1 MTCRAVSFVVCH
13 TLPEILRLS
22 PSAIDKL
29 GTQFCLCDCQRC
41 GQSLVIGVDEL
52 TNVGTLNLEIIC
64 AKCAVPS
71 PNSWVGLSKPN

>member
-1 MTCRAVSFVVCH
+1 MMHRTVPFVVCH

-29 GTQFCLCDCQRC
+29 GTEFCLCDCQRC
-41 GQSLVIGVDEL
+41 GKSIVIGVDEL
-52 TNVGTLNLEIIC
+52 TNVGTLDLEIIC

-71 PNSWVGLSKPN
+71 PNDWAGPSKPN